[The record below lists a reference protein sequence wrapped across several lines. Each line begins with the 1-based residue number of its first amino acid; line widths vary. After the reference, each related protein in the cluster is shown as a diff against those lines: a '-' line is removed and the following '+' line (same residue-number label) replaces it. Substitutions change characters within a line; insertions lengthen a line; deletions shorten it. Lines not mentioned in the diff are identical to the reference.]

1 MALVVARI
9 DCQSSKTVKG
19 TPSRSQYVMRSEG
32 MSANFGISDGL
43 SGQLTVALFGK

>member
-1 MALVVARI
+1 MALTVARI

-32 MSANFGISDGL
+32 MSVESCNRH
-43 SGQLTVALFGK
+43 